1 MSITLP
7 HAFDAALSDW
17 QSACCGRLAYYAD
30 SSSDGTPLLL
40 LHSINA
46 APSAYEMKPLFEHY
60 RGRRPVYALELPGFG
75 HSERRDRRYDARLFA
90 DAIRRFVDEV
100 IAAPTDLVA
109 LSTTTEFAARATLD
123 TARVRSLVLLS
134 PTGLRDRDP
143 PGPVA
148 QRRLLRFF
156 QLPWV
161 GAGLYRAL
169 TIKPSVRYYSNKGFT
184 GRAPDDLVDYA
195 HRTTQQP
202 GARHAPFYFLAMQ
215 LFTPGAV
222 DVLYKQVTGPV
233 LVLYSDN
240 PDRPFKRLPA
250 LLEACPNWRA
260 ERIEAA
266 REMLHWEQP
275 AATQAAMDAFWHD
288 HVGDRA
294 PPGPGS
300 GNSGKEA

>member
-1 MSITLP
+1 MATTLP
-7 HAFDAALSDW
+7 HALDAALSDW
-17 QSACCGRLAYYAD
+17 QSSCCGRLAYYAD

-75 HSERRDRRYDARLFA
+75 HSERRDRRYDAQLFA
-90 DAIRRFVDEV
+90 DAIRGFVDEV
-100 IAAPTDLVA
+100 IVAPTDVVA
-109 LSTTTEFAARATLD
+109 LSTTAEFAARASLA

-143 PGPVA
+143 PGPTA

-156 QLPWV
+156 QLPGV

-169 TIKPSVRYYSNKGFT
+169 TVKPSVRYFLNMGFT
-184 GRAPDDLVDYA
+184 GKAPEDLVSYA

-202 GARHAPFYFLAMQ
+202 GARHAPFYFLSMQ

-222 DVLYKQVTGPV
+222 DALYKQVKVPV
-233 LVLYSDN
+233 LVLYDDDPNIS
-240 PDRPFKRLPA
+240 FERLPE
-250 LLEACPNWRA
+250 LVDSCPNWRA
-260 ERIEAA
+260 ERIEPT
-266 REMLHWEQP
+266 LGLPHWEQP

-288 HVGDRA
+288 
-294 PPGPGS
+294 S
-300 GNSGKEA
+300 GGG